1 MTDIAGMGFATAVM
15 VLKQVPH
22 LKRTDT
28 GKDKQRR
35 PSGEMDFVIIRGRVA
50 YNGEGNKMVNQEY
63 KSESVFVI
71 TGMEQTG

>member
-1 MTDIAGMGFATAVM
+1 MTDIAGVGYATVVM

-22 LKRTDT
+22 LKRIDT

-50 YNGEGNKMVNQEY
+50 YNGEGNKMTDRNIRV
-63 KSESVFVI
+63 KA
-71 TGMEQTG
+71 

>member
-35 PSGEMDFVIIRGRVA
+35 PSGEMDFVIIMGRVA
-50 YNGEGNKMVNQEY
+50 YNGEGNKRTDRNIRV
-63 KSESVFVI
+63 KA
-71 TGMEQTG
+71 